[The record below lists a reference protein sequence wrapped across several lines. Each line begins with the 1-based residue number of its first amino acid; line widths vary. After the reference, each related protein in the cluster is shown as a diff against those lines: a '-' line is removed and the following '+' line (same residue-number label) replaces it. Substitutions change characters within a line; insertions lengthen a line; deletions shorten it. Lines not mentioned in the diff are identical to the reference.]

1 MKKLIA
7 SLLVIAMALSLTACA
22 TVEQDDKATS
32 SEAAS
37 ESTWNVT
44 RPEGLPADFPNKEI
58 TYIYPFGVGSMQDVY
73 FRILAEEIKENEGW
87 KFSMVVKQEEG
98 ASGDIGWTKFMQ
110 SAPDGYTI
118 GFAPTAQQITAVSL
132 G

>member
-22 TVEQDDKATS
+22 TAEKDDTATTS
-32 SEAAS
+32 SGAAS

-73 FRILAEEIKENEGW
+73 FRILAEEIKE
-87 KFSMVVKQEEG
+87 
-98 ASGDIGWTKFMQ
+98 
-110 SAPDGYTI
+110 
-118 GFAPTAQQITAVSL
+118 
-132 G
+132 